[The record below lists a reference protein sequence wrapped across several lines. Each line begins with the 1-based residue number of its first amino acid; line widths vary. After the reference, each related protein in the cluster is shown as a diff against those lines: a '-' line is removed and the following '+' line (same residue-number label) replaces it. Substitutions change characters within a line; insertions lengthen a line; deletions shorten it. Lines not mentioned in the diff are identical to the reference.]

1 MLRPSGTHSHV
12 KSIVY
17 IRSDKIH
24 EIREMS
30 TPKKCA
36 NCFFGWWV
44 LFTLFN
50 PVVYRE
56 VEEALPHLDHPR
68 LLSEVNIWPF
78 MGISYKTLL
87 KMDTKSTKISS
98 APIWKILASL
108 ELPNLRR
115 QSEYGWRDV
124 SWKPAFCLCNKIYY
138 YAFKP
143 WARMRISI
151 SVPKLF
157 CRLPKVFIFIRK
169 GVRTYNLDK

>member
-56 VEEALPHLDHPR
+56 VEEALPHLEHPR
-68 LLSEVNIWPF
+68 LLSEVNRQPF
-78 MGISYKTLL
+78 LRTSYITWLKWIKNPRKYHQLQFGRFWQVWSCLICADNLSMDEGTFHENQHFVCATKFTIMLL
-87 KMDTKSTKISS
+87 NLEHEWEFQFLFRNCFADSQRSS
-98 APIWKILASL
+98 FLFEKES
-108 ELPNLRR
+108 EL
-115 QSEYGWRDV
+115 
-124 SWKPAFCLCNKIYY
+124 I
-138 YAFKP
+138 
-143 WARMRISI
+143 
-151 SVPKLF
+151 
-157 CRLPKVFIFIRK
+157 
-169 GVRTYNLDK
+169 T